1 MKAVRVILR
10 DAVKQLDRPFSY
22 LVPEGMDKIREGY
35 MVRVPFGNARRTKDA
50 LVIEV
55 YDETDSEI
63 LSKLKPVD
71 SLVTD
76 EPAMNPD
83 QMEIFGKVAS
93 RFNCTK
99 GQAVALFVPS
109 FVSAYKDP
117 KVTMVSLVDREQAL
131 EKVRSGELRSYNH
144 IRIIEYL
151 AEFGPTEKKVLLNS
165 AKATAAQL
173 KAVADKGIVKLNK
186 VKAVLEEEE
195 EEEEI
200 QGRFTE
206 KFELNDAQKNAVEAV
221 TSTVLPQ
228 GKKEVFL
235 LHGITGSGKTE
246 VYLNCAEKV
255 VATGGGV
262 IYMVPEI
269 SLTPQTIGWIKGR
282 LGTGVAVLHSRLTDR
297 ERFRQW
303 DLIRSGKA
311 KIVVGPRSGI
321 FAPVENLKLIIIDEE
336 HDGSYKSESHPRY
349 NARDIAMMRASV
361 TGAKIILGSAT
372 PSVES
377 FYAASNGY
385 YKYLSLPSR
394 ARNDSVLPA
403 IRPVD
408 MKEQIKLG
416 AGQILSLPLR
426 NAMARAFASGNQAM
440 LFLNRRGYS
449 RSLVCSD
456 CGQPACCVNCS
467 VAMTLHSS
475 VRGGKP
481 LLICHYCGYTI
492 PASEAECL
500 GCKSR
505 KFIKAGFG
513 TQQLEE
519 LLSNL
524 FPAQKILRMDQDS
537 MMSAE
542 SYKEVTDS
550 FARGDASI
558 LIGTQMIAKGHDFPK
573 VTVVGILGADLML
586 ASSNCKASERA
597 FQLITQAAGRAG
609 RGSDPGEVFIQSLRP
624 DLPLF
629 GYAATGDYK
638 AFYNTEIEYRESM
651 HLPPFKACGQL
662 TIQSE
667 DETGLE
673 IKAREL
679 AGYVREFTSYQDER
693 YGFEVFGPVPDVIY
707 ELRGRYRMN
716 IMIKAA
722 NKSALNAVF
731 SQVAKD
737 FDPREYQISYDNDS
751 VN

>member
-1 MKAVRVILR
+1 MKAARVILR

-22 LVPEGMDKIREGY
+22 LVPEDMDKIGAGY
-35 MVRVPFGNARRTKDA
+35 AVRVPFGNAKRSKDA
-50 LVIEV
+50 LVMEV
-55 YDETDSEI
+55 YDETDGSV
-63 LSKLKPVD
+63 LSKMKYID
-71 SLVTD
+71 SLITEDPV
-76 EPAMNPD
+76 MNPD
-83 QMEIFGKVAS
+83 QMAVLDKVAS
-93 RFNCTK
+93 RFNCTL
-99 GQAVALFVPS
+99 GQAVALFVPA
-109 FVSAYKDP
+109 FVSSYKDP
-117 KVTMVSLVDREQAL
+117 KVTVVSLVDKEDAL
-131 EKVRSGELRSYNH
+131 EKVKAGSFRSYNH

-151 AEFGPTEKKVLLNS
+151 AESGPSEKKVLLNS

-173 KAVADKGIVKLNK
+173 KALADKGIVRQSK
-186 VKAVLEEEE
+186 VKAAIEETE

-206 KFELNDAQKNAVEAV
+206 KYDLNDDQKMAVEVV
-221 TSTVLPQ
+221 TSTILPPGQ
-228 GKKEVFL
+228 KEVYL

-246 VYLNCAEKV
+246 VYLNLAEKI
-255 VATGGGV
+255 VAEGGGV

-321 FAPVENLKLIIIDEE
+321 FAPVQNLKLIIIDEE

-349 NARDIAMMRASV
+349 NARDIAMMRAGI
-361 TGAKIILGSAT
+361 TGAKIVLGSAT

-377 FYAASNGY
+377 FYAAKNGY

-394 ARNDSVLPA
+394 ARNDSVLPV

-408 MKEQIKLG
+408 MKEQLKLG

-475 VRGGKP
+475 QRGGKP

-492 PASEAECL
+492 PASDAECL
-500 GCKSR
+500 SCKSR

-519 LLSNL
+519 LLASL
-524 FPAQKILRMDQDS
+524 FPGQKVLRMDQDS

-542 SYKEVTDS
+542 SYKKVTDS

-624 DLPLF
+624 DMPLF
-629 GYAATGDYK
+629 GYAATGDYE
-638 AFYNTEIEYRESM
+638 AFYNTEIEYRERM

-662 TIQSE
+662 TVQSE
-667 DETGLE
+667 DETGLGV
-673 IKAREL
+673 KASEL
-679 AGYVREFTSYQDER
+679 ARYVRDFTSYQDPR

-707 ELRGRYRMN
+707 ELRGKYRMN
-716 IMIKAA
+716 IMLKAA

-751 VN
+751 VS

>member
-1 MKAVRVILR
+1 MKAARVILR

-22 LVPEGMDKIREGY
+22 LVPEDMDKIGAGY
-35 MVRVPFGNARRTKDA
+35 AVRVPFGNAKRSKDA
-50 LVIEV
+50 LVMEV
-55 YDETDSEI
+55 YDETDGSV
-63 LSKLKPVD
+63 LSKMKYID
-71 SLVTD
+71 SLITEDPV
-76 EPAMNPD
+76 MNPD
-83 QMEIFGKVAS
+83 QMAVLDKVAS
-93 RFNCTK
+93 RFNCTL
-99 GQAVALFVPS
+99 GQAVALFVPA
-109 FVSAYKDP
+109 FVSSYKDP
-117 KVTMVSLVDREQAL
+117 KVTMVTLVDKDEAL
-131 EKVRSGELRSYNH
+131 EKVKAGSFRSYNH

-151 AEFGPTEKKVLLNS
+151 AESGPSEKKLLLNS

-173 KAVADKGIVKLNK
+173 KALADKGIVRQSK
-186 VKAVLEEEE
+186 VKAAIDDTE

-206 KFELNDAQKNAVEAV
+206 KYDLNDDQKKAVEEV
-221 TSTVLPQ
+221 TSTILPPGQ
-228 GKKEVFL
+228 KEVYL

-246 VYLNCAEKV
+246 VYLNLAEKT
-255 VATGGGV
+255 VAEGGGV

-303 DLIRSGKA
+303 DLIRHGKA

-321 FAPVENLKLIIIDEE
+321 FAPVQNLKLIIIDEE

-349 NARDIAMMRASV
+349 NARDIAMMRAGI
-361 TGAKIILGSAT
+361 TGAKIVLGSAT

-377 FYAASNGY
+377 FYAAKNGY

-394 ARNDSVLPA
+394 ARNDSVLPV

-408 MKEQIKLG
+408 MKEQLKLG

-475 VRGGKP
+475 QRGGKP

-492 PASEAECL
+492 PASDAECL
-500 GCKSR
+500 SCKSR

-519 LLSNL
+519 LLASL
-524 FPAQKILRMDQDS
+524 FPGQKVLRMDQDS

-624 DLPLF
+624 DMPLF
-629 GYAATGDYK
+629 GYAATGDYE
-638 AFYNTEIEYRESM
+638 AFYNTEIEYRERV

-662 TIQSE
+662 TVQSE
-667 DETGLE
+667 DETGLDV
-673 IKAREL
+673 KASEL
-679 AGYVREFTSYQDER
+679 ARYVRDFTSYQDPR

-707 ELRGRYRMN
+707 ELRGKYRMN
-716 IMIKAA
+716 IMLKAA

-751 VN
+751 VS

>member
-10 DAVKQLDRPFSY
+10 DSIKQLDRPFSY
-22 LVPEGMDKIREGY
+22 LIPDEMGEIGAGFA
-35 MVRVPFGNARRTKDA
+35 VRVPFGNAKRLKDA

-55 YDETDSEI
+55 YDETDEKV

-71 SLVTD
+71 SIVTGR
-76 EPAMNPD
+76 PVLNAD
-83 QMEIFGKVAS
+83 QLAILDRVAS

-99 GQAVALFVPS
+99 GQAIALFVPS
-109 FVSAYKDP
+109 FVSSYKDP
-117 KVTMVSLVDREQAL
+117 TVTMISLVDRDDAL
-131 EKVRSGELRSYNH
+131 EIVKSGSLRSYNH

-151 AEFGPTEKKVLLNS
+151 VEFGSTEKKVLLNS

-173 KAVADKGIVKLNK
+173 KAVEDKGIVRSSK
-186 VKAVLEEEE
+186 VKAQVMPDMEEDVVLD
-195 EEEEI
+195 
-200 QGRFTE
+200 RYTE
-206 KFELNDAQKNAVEAV
+206 KFELNDAQKTAVAAV
-221 TSTVLPQ
+221 TDTILPPGQ
-228 GKKEVFL
+228 KEIFL

-255 VATGGGV
+255 VAEGGGV

-282 LGTGVAVLHSRLTDR
+282 LGNGVAVLHSRLTDR

-303 DLIRSGKA
+303 DLIRSGQA
-311 KIVVGPRSGI
+311 RIVVGPRSGI

-349 NARDIAMMRASV
+349 NARDIAVMRAGV

-377 FYAASNGY
+377 YYAAKKGY

-408 MKEQIKLG
+408 MREQIKLG

-426 NAMARAFASGNQAM
+426 NAMARAFANGNQAM

-456 CGQPACCVNCS
+456 CGEPACCVNCS
-467 VAMTLHSS
+467 VAMTLHTSI
-475 VRGGKP
+475 RGGKP

-492 PASEAECL
+492 PASDAECVS
-500 GCKSR
+500 CKSR

-519 LLSNL
+519 TLETL
-524 FPAQKILRMDQDS
+524 FPGQKVLRMDQDS

-542 SYKEVTDS
+542 SYKDVTDS

-624 DLPLF
+624 DMPLF
-629 GYAATGDYK
+629 GYAASGDYE
-638 AFYNTEIEYRESM
+638 AFYNTEIEYRERM
-651 HLPPFKACGQL
+651 HLPPFKACGML

-667 DETGLE
+667 EADLLE
-673 IKAREL
+673 IKAAEL
-679 AGYVREFTSYQDER
+679 ARYVKDFTSYQDAR

-707 ELRGRYRMN
+707 ELRGKYRMN
-716 IMIKAA
+716 VMIKAV
-722 NKSALNAVF
+722 NKSSLNAVF
-731 SQVAKD
+731 AQVAKD